1 MVFSLSVEELLEKRI
16 HELEKKIYG
25 LEKRPNTESPMPENN
40 VIESIAHA
48 NTLISSA
55 LSGREKIN
63 TLIQRLPELESYTES
78 DFEPTE
84 LQSEVKLEY
93 ILAVEPEIRENVQRL
108 LQLKELLP
116 VLESDRF
123 QNLPEMSEKLHDLS
137 VKYVDLGEQAEQVNS
152 ETRSMITRYNDII
165 MNVSKTLIA
174 LDAEVSELER
184 KAEPK
189 KVVD

>member
-1 MVFSLSVEELLEKRI
+1 MSVEEILEKRI
-16 HELEKKIYG
+16 CDLEKKIYG
-25 LEKRPNTESPMPENN
+25 LEKKPNVEGPMPENN
-40 VIESIAHA
+40 IIESVAHA

-84 LQSEVKLEY
+84 LQTNVKLEY
-93 ILAVEPEIRENVQRL
+93 ILAMEPEIRENAQRL
-108 LQLKELLP
+108 IQLKELLP

-123 QNLPEMSEKLHDLS
+123 KNLPEMSEKLHDISL
-137 VKYVDLGEQAEQVNS
+137 KYVEFGEQAEEVNS
-152 ETRSMITRYNDII
+152 DTRSMINRYNDII
-165 MNVSKTLIA
+165 TNVSKTLIA
-174 LDAEVSELER
+174 LDTEVSELER

-189 KVVD
+189 KVID